1 MVTNTRTRDRTSL
14 LGKQPLVPYAN
25 DGPAAKE
32 ALSLIYNEM
41 RSYGDSPEGIDM
53 MDRARPRWTRILR
66 EARFQDLKK
75 A

>member
-1 MVTNTRTRDRTSL
+1 
-14 LGKQPLVPYAN
+14 VPYAN